1 MNTVHTSARWL
12 VVTVFLINA
21 TVITAWTTTTNSG
34 SVYDSINTTPEPLCR
49 SDTCL
54 NGGTC
59 RELEDWE
66 CSNDLDVEHT
76 VCLCTPTF
84 TGTRCEYSI
93 KCGGQTCRLNEHCV
107 NDKCVSLTD
116 SAESKAPQCKPG
128 VHPLTY
134 QLDMLDRKKPIV
146 CLDMYYTNASSYCH
160 DKDDSIEFQI
170 VQEEVEN
177 LFCLNLD
184 YRLWQTCLHV
194 NATFNKY
201 NFPDKPV
208 SKVTLIA
215 KENDMH
221 PRTDT
226 IVFSVTFNTAPKVEM
241 TSKTYVVN
249 VATQGPQVQVNISKV
264 FGVSDNDTVTYDIRV
279 PHPQVGIVR
288 YTGQLKVNF
297 IDGNE
302 KDISVDIEIKDTG
315 IPKLTTVVTVKIE
328 FLILSCDMREH
339 IYVNYQHIGNPV
351 GKLNCRI
358 SKGYDMSDL
367 YIFFVTD
374 EDLMLKLLPDGIL
387 KVVKGEYGERNVSM
401 SVNLKG
407 DSGEISV
414 TVSFSITIA
423 DIWTGSYEL
432 LNRRWEQV
440 YADQRY
446 SQFMLLQSDVTN
458 QMQQIFRTQNVG
470 VTVNVEMFSKS
481 SSNYVNVH
489 FILIFPNGDNS
500 ASAVTELR
508 GSIYNGSVGSMR
520 VNETSLIISNRVG
533 STQVSKIE
541 YSSPDASNTPGFT
554 KGNTEIQLTCT
565 GTFVQPVGDVTM
577 EWRMTSRNALVV
589 PLSNSRLQTNLTSP
603 YEGHYVGTLTAA
615 NILFKDSGDFQC
627 SLRDEGGLISSQKM
641 NVLVIPRP
649 VVTLLPLK
657 SVVIRSGEDIT
668 ISCNLTRPSV
678 FESTTTFHWYQN
690 GQKTVGK
697 NSRLKVSG
705 SGFLNATYFCEGEND
720 VGLGERS
727 QSTTVTVIGAEVL
740 RCDKEG
746 TWHGTRAGSTAEYPC
761 PTGGTAVITR
771 HCGEDGQWLDED
783 SGQCAVRR
791 LERVIDDIEW
801 IEEGLRVANISSV
814 ARAISESTQPNELSS
829 KWIVLSLQALGRLLN
844 LIKGCIVTDSKEET
858 KQFIEGF
865 LASVSNILDSRTV
878 GEWKKLKDTATSP
891 TTVLQLLDRMTDV
904 TTNCLDEG
912 DVFTAESTNIELKEG
927 KTDPAAVESIEFSTN
942 SDSNTGTSKV
952 NLKLDSKTLKQMT
965 ADASV
970 RFSSIFYKNIS
981 SLLPTGGQVVESA
994 GGATG
999 KNGSRRLV
1007 VNSGLLAFNLFP
1019 APAKTLDPPLKMT
1032 LIHTDLSLNGEDR
1045 MCVYLNTSQGL
1056 WDSKGCNVS
1065 MSGTSST
1072 ECSCGH
1078 LTNFAVLMSPDA
1090 KQILIRHP
1098 LTPAEIACCS
1108 VAIVLLVVTV
1118 VVYAVTWRYIRSDQG
1133 VIVIHICVCL
1143 AVALLLL
1150 LIGIGRD
1157 EFGLCIAFAV
1167 AVHFFYMA
1175 TFFMML
1181 ASGLEALW
1189 SDSNLLPN
1197 RSKLKPLLIG
1207 AWGLT
1212 VLAVIISCSQ
1222 LQAYEPDLH
1231 CWLSLMGD
1239 MKWLF
1244 VVPVLLILIVNFVV
1258 TGKMIH
1264 NHLARR
1270 AARLQDDQGKEA
1282 KSLHWMCFMIPVLG
1296 LSWILG
1302 LLTVQD
1308 GSDVYDY
1315 LFAIINVLQGLIIF
1329 ITQCIANKHVRK
1341 GIASLRRPRDQRTT
1355 ERELEMDALREDADK
1370 KNDARASG
1378 AYHYIDNTQRSS
1390 GATDL
1395 QQYES
1400 LEASQHI
1407 ENVYEDMD
1415 RTATQ
1420 TGLFAKEFSEE
1431 NQYANEQANPV
1442 GGANRMP
1449 DPAKSGDGG
1458 KLPSDVLY
1466 RNIQE
1471 TERRPMIPSRGNRR

>member
-1 MNTVHTSARWL
+1 M
-12 VVTVFLINA
+12 
-21 TVITAWTTTTNSG
+21 
-34 SVYDSINTTPEPLCR
+34 
-49 SDTCL
+49 
-54 NGGTC
+54 
-59 RELEDWE
+59 
-66 CSNDLDVEHT
+66 
-76 VCLCTPTF
+76 
-84 TGTRCEYSI
+84 
-93 KCGGQTCRLNEHCV
+93 
-107 NDKCVSLTD
+107 
-116 SAESKAPQCKPG
+116 
-128 VHPLTY
+128 
-134 QLDMLDRKKPIV
+134 
-146 CLDMYYTNASSYCH
+146 
-160 DKDDSIEFQI
+160 
-170 VQEEVEN
+170 EN
-177 LFCLNLD
+177 PSHRF
-184 YRLWQTCLHV
+184 Y
-194 NATFNKY
+194 
-201 NFPDKPV
+201 
-208 SKVTLIA
+208 
-215 KENDMH
+215 
-221 PRTDT
+221 
-226 IVFSVTFNTAPKVEM
+226 
-241 TSKTYVVN
+241 
-249 VATQGPQVQVNISKV
+249 
-264 FGVSDNDTVTYDIRV
+264 
-279 PHPQVGIVR
+279 
-288 YTGQLKVNF
+288 
-297 IDGNE
+297 
-302 KDISVDIEIKDTG
+302 
-315 IPKLTTVVTVKIE
+315 
-328 FLILSCDMREH
+328 
-339 IYVNYQHIGNPV
+339 IYF
-351 GKLNCRI
+351 
-358 SKGYDMSDL
+358 D
-367 YIFFVTD
+367 
-374 EDLMLKLLPDGIL
+374 
-387 KVVKGEYGERNVSM
+387 
-401 SVNLKG
+401 
-407 DSGEISV
+407 
-414 TVSFSITIA
+414 
-423 DIWTGSYEL
+423 
-432 LNRRWEQV
+432 
-440 YADQRY
+440 
-446 SQFMLLQSDVTN
+446 
-458 QMQQIFRTQNVG
+458 
-470 VTVNVEMFSKS
+470 SKS
-481 SSNYVNVH
+481 STNNVNVH

-500 ASAVTELR
+500 ASAVTELTR
-508 GSIYNGSVGSMR
+508 SINNGSVGSMR

-533 STQVSKIE
+533 STQVSQIE
-541 YSSPDASNTPGFT
+541 YSSPNASNTPEST
-554 KGNTEIQLTCT
+554 KDNTEIQLTCN

-627 SLRDEGGLISSQKM
+627 SLRDEGGLISSQEM

-649 VVTLLPLK
+649 VVTLLPMK

-668 ISCNLTRPSV
+668 LSCNLTRSSV
-678 FESTTTFHWYQN
+678 LESTPTFHWYQN
-690 GQKTVGK
+690 GLMTVGTS
-697 NSRLKVSG
+697 SRLSVTG
-705 SGFLNATYFCEGEND
+705 GGFQNATYFCEGEND

-727 QSTTVTVIGAEVL
+727 QSTTVTIIGAEVL

-746 TWHGTRAGSTAEYPC
+746 NWHGTRAGSTAEYPC

-771 HCGEDGQWLDED
+771 HCGDDGQWLDED

-844 LIKGCIVTDSKEET
+844 LIEGCIVTDSKVDT
-858 KQFIEGF
+858 KQFIEVYIFFVLKTIKTKDFWGF

-878 GEWKKLKDTATSP
+878 GEWKKLKDTATSQ

-912 DVFTAESTNIELKEG
+912 DVFTAESTNIELKVG
-927 KTDPAAVESIEFSTN
+927 KTDPAAVKGIEFSTN
-942 SDSNTGTSKV
+942 SDSNTGTSKA
-952 NLKLDSKTLKQMT
+952 NLKLDSKTLKQLT
-965 ADASV
+965 DDGLWGLYRCVSKIQLNV
-970 RFSSIFYKNIS
+970 LQEHLIS
-981 SLLPTGGQVVESA
+981 TSDRGQVVEPA

-1019 APAKTLDPPLKMT
+1019 APTKALDPPLKMT
-1032 LIHTDLSLNGEDR
+1032 LMHTDLSLTGEDR

-1108 VAIVLLVVTV
+1108 VAIVLLVITV

-1181 ASGLEALW
+1181 ASGLEALL
-1189 SDSNLLPN
+1189 SDSNLLRN
-1197 RSKLKPLLIG
+1197 TSKLKPLLIG

-1222 LQAYEPDLH
+1222 LQVYEPDLH

-1244 VVPVLLILIVNFVV
+1244 IVPVLLILIVNFVV

-1296 LSWILG
+1296 LSWIFG

-1341 GIASLRRPRDQRTT
+1341 GIASLRRPRDQGTT
-1355 ERELEMDALREDADK
+1355 ERELEMDASREDADMQ
-1370 KNDARASG
+1370 NDVRASG

-1407 ENVYEDMD
+1407 GNVYEDMD

-1420 TGLFAKEFSEE
+1420 TGLFAKDFSEE
-1431 NQYANEQANPV
+1431 TQYANEQANPV

-1466 RNIQE
+1466 RKIQD
-1471 TERRPMIPSRGNRR
+1471 TERRPMIPSHGNRR